1 MKGLQG
7 IVFLLILIVITP
19 ILLLFA
25 WIASL
30 TEEWQGEP
38 SQDRAQNQESGVSS
52 QESE

>member
-25 WIASL
+25 WIASF
-30 TEEWQGEP
+30 TEEKKQEP
-38 SQDRAQNQESGVSS
+38 GARS
-52 QESE
+52 